1 VASAPLG
8 KTIVT
13 VDISAAPP
21 PGSVATRS
29 LASSGHGDLA
39 DTPFRLALTAAALL
53 VLVLLGAIVVL
64 LFKGGLP
71 ALLAFGL
78 GFFVSA
84 DWNPVT
90 ENYGA
95 AVMLYGTLV
104 TSGVALAIA
113 FPTSL
118 GIALFLTE
126 VAPVPLRRPI
136 GTAIQLLA
144 AVPSIIYGM
153 WGFFVVVPLMSSVV
167 QPLLTAIFGPI
178 PLVGM
183 LFSGAPAGTGIL
195 TAGLILALMIMPFI
209 TAMFVEIFTSV
220 PPVLKEA
227 AYGVGATT
235 TEVFTAVTVPYGRT
249 ALVGAVMLGLGRA
262 LGETMAVTFVI
273 GNANRI
279 KASLYAPGASIA
291 STIANEFPEAGP
303 GSMKLHALLELGLA
317 LFVISF
323 VVLALARW
331 LVRTRIEG

>member
-1 VASAPLG
+1 M
-8 KTIVT
+8 T
-13 VDISAAPP
+13 VDSSAA
-21 PGSVATRS
+21 SSADV
-29 LASSGHGDLA
+29 LAVSRLSDGPRVDLGDGL
-39 DTPFRLALTAAALL
+39 FRFALNAAAIL
-53 VLVLLGAIVVL
+53 VLVLLGAIVIL

-71 ALLAFGL
+71 ALTAFGL
-78 GFFVSA
+78 GFFVST

-95 AVMLYGTLV
+95 AVMLYGTLI
-104 TSGVALAIA
+104 TSVIALIIA
-113 FPTSL
+113 FPASL
-118 GIALFLTE
+118 GISLFLTE
-126 VAPVPLRRPI
+126 VAPVTMRRPI

-144 AVPSIIYGM
+144 AIPSIIYGM
-153 WGFFVVVPLMSSVV
+153 WGFFVVAPLMASTV
-167 QPLLTAIFGPI
+167 QPALTAVFGPI
-178 PLVGM
+178 PLIGA

-235 TEVFTAVTVPYGRT
+235 NEVFRAVTVPYGRS

-279 KASLYAPGASIA
+279 AASLYSPGASIA
-291 STIANEFPEAGP
+291 STIDRSPAP
-303 GSMKLHALLELGLA
+303 GEPFLASRMK
-317 LFVISF
+317 S
-323 VVLALARW
+323 
-331 LVRTRIEG
+331 